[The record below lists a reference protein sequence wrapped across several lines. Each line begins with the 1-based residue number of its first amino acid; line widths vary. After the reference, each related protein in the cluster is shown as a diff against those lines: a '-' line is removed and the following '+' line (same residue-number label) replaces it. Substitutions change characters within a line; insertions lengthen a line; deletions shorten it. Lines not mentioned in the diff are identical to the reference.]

1 MNNPLQLAMVNFK
14 KGAYIIVEGKQ
25 NADYFFIIREGKV
38 RISKEAEVVEEEGGN
53 VLSPGDFFG
62 VVSTMSSHS
71 HIETAQA
78 MSDVS
83 LISVHRDQYGLLIE
97 KNTPVAMKIIQ
108 GFSRKMRYLDE
119 ALTRLTLKSSAKE
132 DDPSHLFKVAEY
144 YARQSQYNQ
153 AFYAYYQF
161 IKNCPEDPNIKVSK
175 ERMAKIKPYAK
186 AVYLENAEE
195 EFNRVYPKNTMIF
208 SESQPGQELYIIQKG
223 SVKITKIVNNNEVL
237 LAVLKPGD
245 IFGEMSLLENKPRSA
260 SAIAFEDATLLAV
273 NKANFQGM
281 VTKQPQIITR
291 LTQLLAER
299 IWFIYKQLAN
309 TQLNDPLGRL
319 YDALLI
325 HLEKNRV
332 PINAS
337 EAYTF
342 DFGPKELINMV
353 GLASQD
359 GNAVIKK
366 LFENKRFKLIDNKIH
381 TMDLDE
387 IEKQAKYYWKMEKID
402 KARRAGSLKNK

>member
-1 MNNPLQLAMVNFK
+1 MNNSLQLAMVNFK
-14 KGAYIIVEGKQ
+14 KGAYIVVEGKQ
-25 NADYFFIIREGKV
+25 NADYFYILRNGNV
-38 RISKEAEVVEEEGGN
+38 RISKEVEIVEEEGGN

-78 MSDVS
+78 INDVT

-108 GFSRKMRYLDE
+108 GFSRKLRYLDQ
-119 ALTRLTLKSSAKE
+119 AHTRLTLKSSGKE
-132 DDPSHLFKVAEY
+132 DSSHLFKVGEY

-161 IKNCPEDPNIKVSK
+161 IKNCPEDPNIQVAK

-186 AVYLENAEE
+186 AVYLDSSIE

-208 SESQPGQELYIIQKG
+208 SEGQPGQELYIIQKG

-245 IFGEMSLLENKPRSA
+245 IFGEMSILENKPRSA
-260 SAIAFEDATLLAV
+260 SAIAYEDATLLAV
-273 NKANFQGM
+273 NQANFERM
-281 VTKQPQIITR
+281 VTTQPQIITR

-309 TQLNDPLGRL
+309 TQLGDSLGRL
-319 YDALLI
+319 YDALWI

-332 PINAS
+332 PIRAG
-337 EAYTF
+337 EPYTF
-342 DFGPKELINMV
+342 DFGPKDLINMV
-353 GLASQD
+353 GLD
-359 GNAVIKK
+359 PTKEGNSVVKQM
-366 LFENKRFKLIDNKIH
+366 FTNNKFKLIDNKIH
-381 TMDLDE
+381 TTDLEE
-387 IEKQAKYYWKMEKID
+387 IEKQAKYYRKMEKID
-402 KARRAGSLKNK
+402 KARKAGSIKNP